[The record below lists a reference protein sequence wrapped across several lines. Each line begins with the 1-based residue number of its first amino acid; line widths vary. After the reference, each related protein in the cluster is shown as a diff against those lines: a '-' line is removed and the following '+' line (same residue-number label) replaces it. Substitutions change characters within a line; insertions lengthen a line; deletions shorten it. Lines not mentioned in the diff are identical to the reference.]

1 MLFSLHVVIK
11 GTSTSIE
18 PSTHLVTEKLPL
30 WFSLAR
36 ILHTDIIQVPSSFL
50 PPGPVAGTNRTT
62 GDIDVVVSDL
72 QRVADIGAAQTPPIR
87 FGSFV
92 YEALVGGDHV
102 DTWEQAWEIVRKV
115 SRSNFGIC
123 LDTFDIAARVYADPV
138 RVDGKTPHADEDI
151 QASIFQLHEIDM
163 PKVFLHPGCG
173 WGEAFQPAR

>member
-1 MLFSLHVVIK
+1 MRASHLAWR
-11 GTSTSIE
+11 TSSRSSIE

-102 DTWEQAWEIVRKV
+102 DTWEQA
-115 SRSNFGIC
+115 
-123 LDTFDIAARVYADPV
+123 FDIAARVYADPV